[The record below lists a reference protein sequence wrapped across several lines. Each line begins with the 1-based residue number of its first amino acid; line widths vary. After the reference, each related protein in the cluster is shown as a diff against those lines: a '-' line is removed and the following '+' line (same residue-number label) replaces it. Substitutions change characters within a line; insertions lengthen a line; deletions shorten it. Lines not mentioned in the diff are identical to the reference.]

1 MGSCNNCH
9 KKIMYNKYKHYRK
22 EILCV
27 ECYNTRLE
35 RKAAR
40 ITEQNKQAALAKIA
54 KPTKKVKKKATKPA
68 FYELDKIEQDKK
80 RFQSTYDVTEN
91 ETEKTSEDSR

>member
-22 EILCV
+22 EILCL

-35 RKAAR
+35 RKV
-40 ITEQNKQAALAKIA
+40 AKIA
-54 KPTKKVKKKATKPA
+54 EKKRQAELVKIVTPSKRAKKQ
-68 FYELDKIEQDKK
+68 ELDFTILD
-80 RFQSTYDVTEN
+80 DVTEN
-91 ETEKTSEDSR
+91 EEEKATKDSS